1 MAGAVDV
8 GDDLR
13 GPDAQ
18 ALIEAILCL
27 RDAEECRRLLID
39 LCTIGEVADLALRWK
54 VARML
59 AAGATYEEVASATG
73 ASTATISRIRRFV
86 EHGAGGYR
94 LVASRLAESGAPRGG
109 GGDAATGGGR
119 STP

>member
-13 GPDAQ
+13 GEDARRLIQ
-18 ALIEAILCL
+18 ALLAL
-27 RDAEECRRLLID
+27 RTPEEGRALLID
-39 LCTIGEVADLALRWK
+39 LLTLGEASDLALRLK

-59 AAGATYEEVASATG
+59 VHGATYEEVAQATG

-86 EHGAGGYR
+86 DHGAGGYR
-94 LVASRLAESGAPRGG
+94 LAVARLDATVAAEEGS
-109 GGDAATGGGR
+109 GR
-119 STP
+119 SE

>member
-13 GPDAQ
+13 GRDGE
-18 ALIEAILCL
+18 ALIRALLSL
-27 RDAEECRRLLID
+27 RTPEECRSLLID
-39 LCTIGEVADLALRWK
+39 LLTLGEMSDLALRLK

-59 AAGATYEEVASATG
+59 VRGATYEEVGAATG

-94 LVASRLAESGAPRGG
+94 AIAQRLGEDP
-109 GGDAATGGGR
+109 
-119 STP
+119 

>member
-8 GDDLR
+8 RDDLK
-13 GPDAQ
+13 G
-18 ALIEAILCL
+18 
-27 RDAEECRRLLID
+27 RDARVLIRALLTLRTPEEGRALLVD
-39 LCTIGEVADLALRWK
+39 LLTLGEASDLALRLK

-59 AAGATYEEVASATG
+59 AHGSTYEEVASATG

-94 LVASRLAESGAPRGG
+94 TVIARLDETENEGAGE
-109 GGDAATGGGR
+109 D
-119 STP
+119 